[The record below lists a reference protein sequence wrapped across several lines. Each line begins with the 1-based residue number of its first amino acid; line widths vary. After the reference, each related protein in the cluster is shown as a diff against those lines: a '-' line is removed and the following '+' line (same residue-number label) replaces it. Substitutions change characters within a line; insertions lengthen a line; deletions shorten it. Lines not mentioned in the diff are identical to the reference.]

1 MFRFQLPRTGPL
13 IALSGLAVL
22 GASYFVWAQ
31 TNPFHASFGTQDG
44 YHWVRADSSSKP
56 AVELDEV
63 WQASAACQ
71 RPHFIAA
78 AFRAKAKLRAFY
90 DAAPEEIR
98 EWRNRPSHLPPP
110 RVPAD
115 EADFQSFSKREQAEL
130 ERKLAETDYESHLHA
145 KYMEW
150 YVTASKL
157 EEQAKQWEWR
167 LNNVA
172 DRKTTV
178 GEARRRR
185 LTLLVDNGFEPVGP
199 GQNFEQYVLS
209 QLGLGGFS
217 SGQLRAIKA
226 SCVEIIPIKKI
237 LANAEVWHW
246 PLDHLLWF
254 SLGLELVLVGMFF
267 RPIADWIG
275 AGEARIGWRQIRDI
289 VQRFVAW
296 LRDLQSGELV
306 SIEGTVW
313 QTIREAADRLAISAA
328 GMIRSRFA
336 GAREPAH
343 VPLSD
348 CASSRPGVFLAPTM
362 TAVPAWADDHGQPVT
377 FPHDRYF
384 GRKRRGRRAAGRAER
399 AALAGPR

>member
-1 MFRFQLPRTGPL
+1 MGASISARSSTHRPVDRV
-13 IALSGLAVL
+13 LSGLAVL
-22 GASYFVWAQ
+22 GASYFAWAQ
-31 TNPFHASFGTQDG
+31 TSPFHRSSATRDG
-44 YHWVRADSSSKP
+44 YLWVRADSSSNS
-56 AVELDEV
+56 AVEVDEV

-78 AFRAKAKLRAFY
+78 ALRAKAKLRAFY

-98 EWRNRPSHLPPP
+98 EWRNRPSHLPTP

-130 ERKLAETDYESHLHA
+130 ERKLAETDYDSHLHA

-185 LTLLVDNGFEPVGP
+185 LTLLVDSGFEPVGP

-209 QLGLGGFS
+209 QLGLGGFP
-217 SGQLRAIKA
+217 SGQLQAIKT
-226 SCVEIIPIKKI
+226 SCVEIFPIKKI
-237 LANAEVWHW
+237 PANAEVWRW

-254 SLGLELVLVGMFF
+254 SLGLELVLVGVFF

-275 AGEARIGWRQIRDI
+275 ASGVRIGWRQIRDAA
-289 VQRFVAW
+289 QCFVASM
-296 LRDLQSGELV
+296 RDVRGGKFV
-306 SIEGTVW
+306 SIANAAW
-313 QTIREAADRLAISAA
+313 RFIREAADWLVVSATGILRNKFA
-328 GMIRSRFA
+328 ADVKWREGTWRSSLSET
-336 GAREPAH
+336 AR
-343 VPLSD
+343 PLLR
-348 CASSRPGVFLAPTM
+348 ALYP
-362 TAVPAWADDHGQPVT
+362 
-377 FPHDRYF
+377 
-384 GRKRRGRRAAGRAER
+384 RR
-399 AALAGPR
+399 

>member
-13 IALSGLAVL
+13 IALSGFAVL

-31 TNPFHASFGTQDG
+31 TNPFHGSSAARDG
-44 YHWVRADSSSKP
+44 YLWVRADSSSNP
-56 AVELDEV
+56 AAEVDEV

-78 AFRAKAKLRAFY
+78 ALRAKAKLRAFY

-98 EWRNRPSHLPPP
+98 AWRNRPSRAPTP

-167 LNNVA
+167 LNNLA

-185 LTLLVDNGFEPVGP
+185 LTVLVDNGFEPVGP

-217 SGQLRAIKA
+217 SGQLQAIKA
-226 SCVEIIPIKKI
+226 SCVEIIPVKKI
-237 LANAEVWHW
+237 PANAEIWRW

-267 RPIADWIG
+267 KPIADWIG
-275 AGEARIGWRQIRDI
+275 AGGARIGWRPIRNAARHFAASMR
-289 VQRFVAW
+289 Q
-296 LRDLQSGELV
+296 LRLGKFTWIADTARR
-306 SIEGTVW
+306 SIH
-313 QTIREAADRLAISAA
+313 EAADRLATGTA
-328 GMIRSRFA
+328 GVIRSRFA
-336 GAREPAH
+336 ADFRSRGGTGARAFERLR
-343 VPLSD
+343 VLSSGRLPRRD
-348 CASSRPGVFLAPTM
+348 DDGRSRLG
-362 TAVPAWADDHGQPVT
+362 
-377 FPHDRYF
+377 
-384 GRKRRGRRAAGRAER
+384 
-399 AALAGPR
+399 